1 MPELDDIALLRQYA
15 KDSSES
21 GFATLVEHSGIHKW
35 LEAPEHRSDA
45 NGTDWGWMQQ
55 RTLARAGQSP

>member
-15 KDSSES
+15 QDSSES
-21 GFATLVEHSGIHKW
+21 AFATLVEHSEIHKW

-45 NGTDWGWMQQ
+45 NGTDCGWMQQ
-55 RTLARAGQSP
+55 RTSALVGQSP